1 MQNGTKNVMK
11 ASLKKLIQNAP
22 LSKITI
28 SDIAADCGISRMTF
42 YYHFDDIYDLVEWSV
57 LSDAQESSRGHVSTD
72 TWENELASIFKIAYL
87 NKDFYLALFNSM
99 DRALAEKYLL
109 RYTQKVATR
118 IVAENINVAAATE
131 ENKARFA
138 EYYSYA
144 MMGVISCWV
153 STGMQENP
161 MHIAKS
167 LCNLI
172 KSGIVASIKTDDD

>member
-1 MQNGTKNVMK
+1 MK

-57 LSDAQESSRGHVSTD
+57 LSDAQESSCGHVSTD

-153 STGMQENP
+153 FTGMQENP

-172 KSGIVASIKTDDD
+172 KSGIVASVKTDDD